1 MKTLYLIRHA
11 KSYWGD
17 HSLLDYNRP
26 LNNRGKRDAPFMGN
40 ILYDKEVVP
49 DLIISSP
56 AKRAKRTAMEI
67 ADKLGY
73 SQKKILFDENLYE
86 ASSQDILEIIRN
98 INDEYNSIM
107 IFGHNPGLTMLNNS
121 VSNFY
126 IDNIPTCGVVAM
138 QHSDKWMDI
147 KSNSCKHLF
156 FEYPKLYFK

>member
-17 HSLLDYNRP
+17 RSLQDYARP

-40 ILYDKEVVP
+40 ILQDKGIVP

-56 AKRAKRTAMEI
+56 AKRAKRTALEI

-73 SQKKILFDENLYE
+73 SHKKIIFDENIYE
-86 ASSQDILEIIRN
+86 ASSSDLLQIIRSAV
-98 INDEYNSIM
+98 DEHSSLM

-121 VSNFY
+121 ISDFY

-138 QHSDKWMDI
+138 QHSGKWSQI
-147 KSNSCKHLF
+147 QSNSCKHLF
-156 FEYPKLYFK
+156 FDYPKLHLK